1 MSYYPPRNDCPGCG
15 RIVIGAGAEG
25 HADGC
30 VFEERNTLQIDRRPD
45 EIRALLAKIGKRR
58 PDLCWKGAVSQRKVA
73 AALGISMRSM
83 SRWVV
88 DPPRLFLYALKGLA
102 GK

>member
-1 MSYYPPRNDCPGCG
+1 MDPTSN
-15 RIVIGAGAEG
+15 
-25 HADGC
+25 
-30 VFEERNTLQIDRRPD
+30 QSD
-45 EIRALLAKIGKRR
+45 EIRELLAKVGERR

-88 DPPRLFLYALKGLA
+88 DPPQWFAWALRGLA
-102 GK
+102 NGAE